1 MARMTRRFFLLSSAA
16 WSAGCATHSSTA
28 GVSPAPNVRA
38 PAVGQSWRYAKRDLY
53 THAVINEE
61 VDRIASIDRYI
72 EIDSGNQAGGTGHA
86 PTVSWGSSLLRE
98 FAGHR
103 QRPAGALP
111 GEVQGPWGMVLVD
124 PHWGPIQV
132 YETAIPLW
140 PVQLQP
146 GWRTRIK
153 TRYMTATNGDGLHW
167 NQTMKALV
175 WETVTVPA
183 GQFTAL
189 KYINSIEFGC
199 GDFARKDCKRRE
211 ILWFAPEVGRWV
223 ARESSGSYYA
233 DNSASDRS
241 VPEGGFRW
249 ELLEWSAAAPR

>member
-1 MARMTRRFFLLSSAA
+1 LLSSAA
-16 WSAGCATHSSTA
+16 WSAGCSTRPSTA
-28 GVSPAPNVRA
+28 TVSPAPVVRA
-38 PAVGQSWRYAKRDLY
+38 PAVGQSWRYAKHDLY
-53 THAVINEE
+53 THAIINEE
-61 VDRIASIDRYI
+61 VDRVASIDRYI
-72 EIDSGNQAGGTGHA
+72 EIDSNNQTAGRDNA
-86 PTVSWGSSLLRE
+86 ARVSWSSSLLRE

-103 QRPAGALP
+103 QRPAGELP

-124 PHWGPIQV
+124 PHWGQIQV
-132 YETAIPLW
+132 YETPVPLW

-146 GWRTRIK
+146 GSQTRTK
-153 TRYMTATNGDGLHW
+153 TRYKTATNGEGLYW
-167 NQTMKALV
+167 NQTMRARG

-211 ILWFAPEVGRWV
+211 ALWFAPEVGRWV

-233 DNSASDRS
+233 NNSASDRS

-249 ELLEWSAAAPR
+249 ELLEWSAAAAR